1 MSYSY
6 ARINLEKTN
15 YSKLYMAELQQYY
28 PEMPQDLDAIYY
40 KYCNHHNFNSVMP
53 LFPIEYEENTII
65 GYFDSNHDGLYDD
78 YHNGANITQKSVQ
91 DRSKS
96 ALRDWV
102 AEGYPKIMV
111 AFSMICEFDDENA
124 ECYQFAWDYRRPKLQ
139 LGIASL
145 KHECAYYKAKGFKY
159 LYIGGADEYK
169 NQIDGLEVM
178 SPVAWIDGRWTLDG
192 FEKLP
197 GR

>member
-1 MSYSY
+1 MERIMSYSY

-15 YSKLYMAELQQYY
+15 YKKMQGLEYHARIIEYY
-28 PEMPQDLDAIYY
+28 PNMPKDLDVIYY
-40 KYCNHHNFNSVMP
+40 KYCRHHKFNSVMP

-65 GYFDSNHDGLYDD
+65 GYFDTNHDGLYND
-78 YHNGANITQKSVQ
+78 YHNYN
-91 DRSKS
+91 DP
-96 ALRDWV
+96 L
-102 AEGYPKIMV
+102 IMV
-111 AFSMICEFDDENA
+111 GFSMICEFDNKNA

-169 NQIDGLEVM
+169 CQLDGLEIVG
-178 SPVAWIDGRWTLDG
+178 PVAWIDGRWTIDG

-197 GR
+197 GK